1 MPALSGV
8 FEAISTAKVAT
19 SAAEARDM
27 HILRE
32 GDAVTMNR
40 KRVLADA
47 KAKALS
53 MVEGYE
59 VPEPIEVNLPGP
71 TAAAAFDMAVSGF
84 VTMGRATA
92 YDAVVGGQVA
102 RVLSGGD
109 TDITEAVTEK
119 KMLQLER
126 EGFMTL
132 IRNHKTLD
140 RIEHMLTTGKPLRN

>member
-1 MPALSGV
+1 
-8 FEAISTAKVAT
+8 
-19 SAAEARDM
+19 
-27 HILRE
+27 
-32 GDAVTMNR
+32 MNR

-47 KAKALS
+47 KKKALELA
-53 MVEGYE
+53 EGYE
-59 VPEPIEVNLPGP
+59 APERQEAFLPGP

-92 YDAVVGGQVA
+92 YDAVVSAEVA

-109 TDITEAVTEK
+109 TDMTEPVTEK
-119 KMLQLER
+119 KLLQLEQ

-132 IRNHKTLD
+132 IKNHKTLD